1 MPTEVRCTKLWAALD
16 PQICPDNS
24 DLVAH
29 VSGGDIW
36 VSHTLS
42 GQSERITFAHDG
54 RRSFADDPLSAGTP
68 AYVMQ
73 EEFSR
78 YQGYWWQPHSQGTYD
93 RSICTTC
100 HSAITHPF
108 VPLCA
113 RFPTPGQT
121 ESTV

>member
-1 MPTEVRCTKLWAALD
+1 MIDSFGSLFLSAQKLLVPSEVRCTKLWAALD

-24 DLVAH
+24 DLIAH

-36 VSHTLS
+36 VTHTITS
-42 GQSERITFAHDG
+42 QSERITFAHDG

-78 YQGYWWQPHSQGTYD
+78 YQGYWWRP
-93 RSICTTC
+93 
-100 HSAITHPF
+100 SAEGE
-108 VPLCA
+108 CS
-113 RFPTPGQT
+113 
-121 ESTV
+121 E